1 MNNRIFSALFQNWEK
16 KIYKFDLFI
25 NQNLMQSASVKSHKL
40 IANGKRWRGITKYE
54 RFSHTKPINN
64 TKCQWR
70 QAAAQTTQETINV
83 RTIEI
88 RITNHNNIF
97 FYFSVHRQWKTEKYW
112 LYRKLETYSQNVFY
126 ILKPKK
132 TSNTCF

>member
-1 MNNRIFSALFQNWEK
+1 
-16 KIYKFDLFI
+16 
-25 NQNLMQSASVKSHKL
+25 MQSASVKSHKL
-40 IANGKRWRGITKYE
+40 IANGKRWSGITKYE

-97 FYFSVHRQWKTEKYW
+97 FTFLCTDSGKQKSIGFTENLKLIHR
-112 LYRKLETYSQNVFY
+112 
-126 ILKPKK
+126 
-132 TSNTCF
+132 TCFTF